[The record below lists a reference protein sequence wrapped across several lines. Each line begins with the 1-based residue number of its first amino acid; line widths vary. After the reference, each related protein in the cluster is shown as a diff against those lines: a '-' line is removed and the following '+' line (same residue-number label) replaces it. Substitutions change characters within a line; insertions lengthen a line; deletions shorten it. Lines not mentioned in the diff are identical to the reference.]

1 MESRLIKKIDQY
13 VFDFKNNLRD
23 KIIELGMDLNSES
36 TGCNAFMDYM
46 YNYDKLSLD
55 ADDFQKRKRV
65 KNFVPLAERCCA
77 KRSNDQ
83 QCTRRKKVDCEFCG
97 THQKGTPHGI
107 MDASSLQSSSS
118 TAANNVRKVT
128 VFTQDIQGIIY
139 YLDNDGNIYQTEDII
154 SNKHNPAIIAK
165 YVKRNDVYTIT
176 EFLPK
181 KRMLV

>member
-1 MESRLIKKIDQY
+1 MESRLSKKIDQY

-23 KIIELGMDLNSES
+23 KIIELGLDLNGES
-36 TGCNAFMDYM
+36 TGCNAFMEYM

-55 ADDFQKRKRV
+55 AADFQKRKRV

-83 QCTRRKKVDCEFCG
+83 QCTRRKKLDCEFCG

-107 MDASSLQSSSS
+107 MDVSSLHASNS
-118 TAANNVRKVT
+118 TTFRKVT

-154 SNKHNPAIIAK
+154 SNKPNPAIIAK
-165 YVKRNDVYTIT
+165 YVKKNDVYTIS
-176 EFLPK
+176 EFIPK
-181 KRMLV
+181 CNNKIT